1 MVSMNL
7 FGVLMDIE
15 AIVTTVVAVG
25 LLGCFVY
32 TLLGKLLRKAGR

>member
-1 MVSMNL
+1 
-7 FGVLMDIE
+7 MDIE

-25 LLGCFVY
+25 CLAVFVY